1 MVFWKF
7 RAKYKHKVD
16 RMLDRESNLDVKKAE
31 RSTPQIVR
39 TVQRISST
47 NMRNSEYMS
56 KDRMNLHG
64 CT

>member
-7 RAKYKHKVD
+7 RAKYKHVVD
-16 RMLDRESNLDVKKAE
+16 GMLDRESKLDVKKAE

-39 TVQRISST
+39 TVQRVLST

-56 KDRMNLHG
+56 KDHMNLHG

>member
-7 RAKYKHKVD
+7 RAKYKHVVD

-31 RSTPQIVR
+31 RSTPPMVR
-39 TVQRISST
+39 TVQRILST

-56 KDRMNLHG
+56 KDRTNLHE